1 MATITQTEAQTGP
14 SPTRVE
20 LFTGFLL
27 LGLMGF
33 GGVLPLSRRLL
44 VEDRKWLRP
53 DEFTDFV
60 GLCQFLPGGNIINLS
75 VAVGMRF
82 HGVTGAMASLI
93 GLVSA
98 PTLVVIGLGS
108 IYAQFATNPFVQHL
122 FFGLAAT
129 ASGLVLA
136 LAWKI
141 VAPLKDKWVG
151 IGMFVVTTAAITVF
165 KTPLLPT
172 LLVLAP
178 LSMWLAR
185 RYPT

>member
-1 MATITQTEAQTGP
+1 MATITQTDTLAAP
-14 SPTRVE
+14 SPTRAQ

-44 VEDRKWLRP
+44 VEERKWLRP
-53 DEFTDFV
+53 DEFTDFL

-75 VAVGMRF
+75 VAVGLRF
-82 HGVTGAMASLI
+82 HGVTGAMASLV

-108 IYAQFATNPFVQHL
+108 IYAQFATNPYVQHL

-141 VAPLKDKWVG
+141 VAPLKGKWVG
-151 IGMFVVTTAAITVF
+151 MGMFLATTAAIAVF

-178 LSMWLAR
+178 VSMWLAR
-185 RYPT
+185 RFPT